1 MIITDE
7 MVQQLTEQLSLQ
19 FFKRPFRHKAYIN
32 KRLRTTG
39 GRYLL
44 HSHHIEVNEKYAMEY
59 GEEELIGIIKHE
71 LCHYHLH
78 LQRKGYK
85 HGDADFK
92 KLLIETSSPRYC
104 RALPRKEE
112 KKKVR
117 QVLYYC
123 CLECGIVYKR
133 YRKMNVYKYVCGACR
148 GQISEI
154 TE

>member
-19 FFKRPFRHKAYIN
+19 FFKRPFRHRAYIN

-44 HSHHIEVNEKYAMEY
+44 HSHHIEVNEKYVLEY
-59 GEEELIGIIKHE
+59 GKEELTGIIMHE

-78 LQRKGYK
+78 LQGKGYK
-85 HGDADFK
+85 HGDDDFK
-92 KLLIETSSPRYC
+92 KLLVETHSPRYC
-104 RALPRKEE
+104 RALPGKKEG
-112 KKKVR
+112 KKVR
-117 QVLYYC
+117 QVLHYR

-133 YRKMNVYKYVCGACR
+133 HRKMNVHKYVCGSCR
-148 GQISEI
+148 GRLTEI
-154 TE
+154 TI

>member
-1 MIITDE
+1 MTDE
-7 MVQQLTEQLSLQ
+7 IVQQLTEQLSLQ
-19 FFKRPFRHKAYIN
+19 FFKLPFRHKAYIN

-44 HSHHIEVNEKYAMEY
+44 HSHHIEVNEKYALEY
-59 GEEELIGIIKHE
+59 GKEELIGIIKHE

-78 LQRKGYK
+78 LQGKGYK

-112 KKKVR
+112 KKKIR
-117 QVLYYC
+117 QILHYRC
-123 CLECGIVYKR
+123 QGCGIVYKR
-133 YRKMNVYKYVCGACR
+133 YRKMNIHKYMCGACQGR
-148 GQISEI
+148 ISEI
-154 TE
+154 TN